1 MADESLIRKALNLA
15 KQGQEF
21 VFPHA
26 SKDPLKPMA
35 YVKDFNEFFA
45 PAAQMAL
52 DEAQGEEEYPAWAY
66 ALASVPFIG
75 KPAKAVAKVAGKGG
89 KVAGKAAKKAG
100 GKKES
105 WQVTLDDVQKLKD
118 HSARMNEMDELFE
131 LGESITPEQ
140 FARYNAIREAEGMP
154 ARDMKSFMDEW
165 DKAYGEASPNGL
177 WLRKNL

>member
-1 MADESLIRKALNLA
+1 MSRTSTNFSHPQHRWRWMKHRA
-15 KQGQEF
+15 K
-21 VFPHA
+21 
-26 SKDPLKPMA
+26 K
-35 YVKDFNEFFA
+35 
-45 PAAQMAL
+45 
-52 DEAQGEEEYPAWAY
+52 EYPAWAY

>member
-100 GKKES
+100 GKKK
-105 WQVTLDDVQKLKD
+105 VGKLLLT
-118 HSARMNEMDELFE
+118 MF
-131 LGESITPEQ
+131 
-140 FARYNAIREAEGMP
+140 
-154 ARDMKSFMDEW
+154 KS
-165 DKAYGEASPNGL
+165 
-177 WLRKNL
+177 